1 MTTTTTTTTTKKTK
15 KTKKTKT
22 SGAQLVTIVA
32 VATLA
37 TIVVLALLADVVE
50 GVLGVSGTAIDL
62 GHRYGDAAWPHL
74 LGFNELGQDLFA
86 RLLHGARVSLFVGVS
101 AALVAT
107 TFGLVIG
114 VAAAVAGGVVD
125 AILMRFTDA
134 LLALPVLPLLLVA
147 AALDIGKGTTTTTAV
162 LRIVVLLSV
171 FSWMS
176 VARLA
181 RAAARQALALDHV
194 LAAQALGASTWR
206 IVRVHVVPLC
216 LPPVIVQATLEVG
229 GNILAESALSF
240 LGLGVQPPVASW
252 GNMLMSALDVLK
264 TDPPSALLP
273 GLAILLTVLCVQ
285 IVGDAARDRFDLR
298 R

>member
-1 MTTTTTTTTTKKTK
+1 MTAPMTASK
-15 KTKKTKT
+15 
-22 SGAQLVTIVA
+22 LVTTAA
-32 VATLA
+32 VTTLVV
-37 TIVVLALLADVVE
+37 IVVLAVFANVIE
-50 GVLGVSGTAIDL
+50 SALGISGLSIDL
-62 GHRYGDAAWPHL
+62 AHRYGDAGWPHL

-86 RLLHGARVSLFVGVS
+86 RLLHGARVSLLVGVL
-101 AALVAT
+101 AAVVST
-107 TFGLVIG
+107 ITGLVVG
-114 VAAAVAGGVVD
+114 VTAAVFGGVVD

-147 AALDIGKGTTTTTAV
+147 AALDVGKGTTTTTAV
-162 LRIVVLLSV
+162 LRIVLLLSA
-171 FSWMS
+171 FSWMT

-181 RAAARQALALDHV
+181 RAAAKSALALDHV
-194 LAAQALGASTWR
+194 LAATALGASTWR

-273 GLAILLTVLCVQ
+273 GFAILITVLCVQ
-285 IVGDAARDRFDLR
+285 IVGDAARDRFDMR